1 MSTEPEGPAP
11 EASRPA
17 GRLDRGRGALA
28 APKTVR
34 RTVRSRCTA
43 KSSAVIDRVRGR
55 LADAQHGGTVP
66 PFTVSF
72 GIAPGE
78 ADLTFGQVVEEAD
91 ALLLRA
97 KAEGRDRVVVAG
109 KHQDASKP
117 ESSGDADAELR
128 PIA

>member
-1 MSTEPEGPAP
+1 M
-11 EASRPA
+11 
-17 GRLDRGRGALA
+17 
-28 APKTVR
+28 
-34 RTVRSRCTA
+34 
-43 KSSAVIDRVRGR
+43 RGR

-97 KAEGRDRVVVAG
+97 KAEGRDRVEVVG
-109 KHQDASKP
+109 GHQDASEL
-117 ESSGDADAELR
+117 ESSGDADTELH
-128 PIA
+128 PIS